1 MAKSIVVVGSLNMDF
16 VVQVASLPVRGQTV
30 SGRAFKMLP
39 GGKGANQACAVGRLS
54 GRGLMVGRVG
64 DDVFGETLKASLA
77 AAGVDVSHVLA
88 TPGEATGVALIPV
101 EDGGEN
107 LIVVAGGAN
116 GRLGPEDVDRALRDV
131 SEGLLLAQLESP
143 IETVEAA
150 LRLARDRG
158 MTTIL
163 DPAPARPL
171 ERALLQTVDVLTPNE
186 SEAMVLLG
194 LQQGT
199 VAVAEAAGIARRL
212 LALGPRS
219 VILKLGDKGAWIEG
233 AAGSGGFPVRRV
245 EAVDATAAG
254 DTFNGALAV
263 ALAEGRS
270 MPEAIGFANGA
281 ASISVTRLGAQ
292 ASIPD
297 RAEVDTL
304 LAGLAKALGQNEEA

>member
-30 SGRAFKMLP
+30 SGRGFKMLP
-39 GGKGANQACAVGRLS
+39 GGKGANQACAAGRLS
-54 GRGLMVGRVG
+54 GCASMVGRVG
-64 DDVFGETLKASLA
+64 DDVFGEKLKASLA
-77 AAGVDVSHVLA
+77 AAGVDVSHVRT

-116 GRLGPEDVDRALRDV
+116 LRLSSKDVEQALAGV

-150 LRLARDRG
+150 LALARDRG
-158 MTTIL
+158 MATIL

-171 ERALLQTVDVLTPNE
+171 GEAILRTVEVLTPNE
-186 SEAMVLLG
+186 SEAMLLLG
-194 LQQGT
+194 LRGDT
-199 VAVAEAAGIARRL
+199 VSLAEAPGLARRL
-212 LALGPRS
+212 VALGPRN
-219 VILKLGDKGAWIEG
+219 VILKLGDKGAWLEG
-233 AAGSGGFPVRRV
+233 AAGSGGFPVRTV

-270 MPEAIGFANGA
+270 MPEAIVFASGA

-292 ASIPD
+292 ASIPH
-297 RAEVDTL
+297 RVEVDAL
-304 LAGLAKALGQNEEA
+304 LAG